1 MRFKVFLGLALA
13 TGMQM
18 GCGKDSDSDKTPT
31 ATGEPD
37 VSVETQP
44 EPVPTDP
51 TPGDGQIPEDVAP
64 ASTGSLVGG
73 LRMDQSELFHNL
85 GDGIARKTAAFSQA
99 TVKLSE
105 AITSYC
111 ENPATNDRTPVRAA
125 WKNAM
130 LRWEELE
137 VFQVGPIAADER
149 KLKKGIYGWPQQAKT
164 CGIDEEVLKAS
175 KDPAYTLPIQTDR
188 KGLQALEYLLYEDAL
203 ASSCTATH
211 PVAREWNALSSA
223 ARAQARCAY
232 LKPLVLE
239 LQNSAQT
246 VQSVWGTE
254 GSNYLTGT
262 LGKPAAEK
270 AALQSLYENL
280 FYLDSEVKNYKLASP
295 AGHDIMFCPNSPA
308 PCTGAEEFPRSQIS
322 REAIQANIAAFT
334 DLMYGFEDATRK
346 RPGGF
351 AALVREV
358 GNEAVATRSE
368 AITRDLM
375 SYFVSQNESLP
386 ALITQQNQE
395 DCSVSQISL
404 LCQLRKS
411 INDIS
416 GVLKNEYSRILS
428 LTVPADPI
436 RDHH

>member
-13 TGMQM
+13 TGMQL
-18 GCGKDSDSDKTPT
+18 GCGKDSDSDKTPPP
-31 ATGEPD
+31 AGEPD
-37 VSVETQP
+37 ASVGTQP
-44 EPVPTDP
+44 QPIPTDP
-51 TPGDGQIPEDVAP
+51 TPDGGENPGDVAP
-64 ASTGSLVGG
+64 VPGNLVGG
-73 LRMDQSELFHNL
+73 LRMNQSDLFRNL

-111 ENPATNDRTPVRAA
+111 ADPTATDRTPVRAA

-137 VFQVGPIAADER
+137 VFQVGPIAADGR
-149 KLKKGIYGWPQQAKT
+149 KLKKGIYGWPQEAKT
-164 CGIDEEVLKAS
+164 CGIDDEVLKAS

-188 KGLQALEYLLYEDAL
+188 KGLQAIEYLLYEDSL
-203 ASSCTATH
+203 ASSCTASH
-211 PVAREWNALSSA
+211 PVTKEWNAMSPE

-232 LKPLVLE
+232 LKPVVLE
-239 LQNSAQT
+239 LQASAQT
-246 VQSVWGTE
+246 VQTVWGSE
-254 GSNYLTGT
+254 GSNYLTTVIGHAP
-262 LGKPAAEK
+262 KEK

-280 FYLDSEVKNYKLASP
+280 FYLDTDVKNYKLASP
-295 AGHDIMFCPNSPA
+295 AGHDIMFCPSSPV

-322 REAIQANIAAFT
+322 KEAIQANIAAFT
-334 DLMYGFEDATRK
+334 DLMYGFEDASRK

-358 GNEAVATRSE
+358 GDEAVATRSE

-375 SYFVSQNESLP
+375 SYFASQNESLP

-395 DCSVSQISL
+395 DCTKSQISL

-436 RDHH
+436 RDNH